1 MSLIILVNLGSNC
14 LNPFYSSLDGLR
26 FVAIKIKTLKKKQ
39 TKHTKRC
46 LYIQSFDIAFL
57 GKYLS
62 YRQNIV
68 KFVIYWS
75 ELVNK
80 DTLLALYKTHKKNC
94 FGGHF
99 VFFLRRLAITSKR
112 NQQIFLISA
121 KKIGATTIA
130 TVITTTCR
138 YSVKKFMKQLEFQNL
153 NIDIRHF
160 NIWNVYLDRY

>member
-1 MSLIILVNLGSNC
+1 MKN
-14 LNPFYSSLDGLR
+14 
-26 FVAIKIKTLKKKQ
+26 KQ

-57 GKYLS
+57 EKYLS

-75 ELVNK
+75 ELVDK

-112 NQQIFLISA
+112 YQQILLISA
-121 KKIGATTIA
+121 SKHRKEFYFHVLRFEENRSTIA